1 MGGADRPLTNRRS
14 RGIAQVLW
22 DPPRPCGSAWQR
34 MSSFGPDSGDLHS
47 GRSGSAVAPP
57 VFGMSKALGFNVE
70 LPLSF
75 DAAVTR
81 VREALKEE
89 GFGVLTEIDLRA
101 AFREK
106 LGREFRP
113 YVILGACNP
122 PLAFS
127 AISADPSV
135 GLLLPCN
142 VTVEWLAEGRTG
154 VRLTDPEAL
163 LNTVVLQG
171 APELTSVAR
180 DARERM
186 VRVADSLA
194 KG

>member
-1 MGGADRPLTNRRS
+1 
-14 RGIAQVLW
+14 
-22 DPPRPCGSAWQR
+22 
-34 MSSFGPDSGDLHS
+34 MSNQ
-47 GRSGSAVAPP
+47 
-57 VFGMSKALGFNVE
+57 LGFTVE

-81 VREALKEE
+81 VREALTQE
-89 GFGVLTEIDLRA
+89 GFGVLSEIDLRA

-122 PLAFS
+122 PLAFK
-127 AISADPSV
+127 AITADPSV

-142 VTVEWLAEGRTG
+142 VTVESISDSRSS

-163 LNTVVLQG
+163 LASMVLDG
-171 APELTSVAR
+171 APELKSVAR
-180 DARERM
+180 DAHERM
-186 VRVADSLA
+186 LRVAESLSRVFTD
-194 KG
+194 GGRS

>member
-1 MGGADRPLTNRRS
+1 
-14 RGIAQVLW
+14 
-22 DPPRPCGSAWQR
+22 
-34 MSSFGPDSGDLHS
+34 MSIQ
-47 GRSGSAVAPP
+47 
-57 VFGMSKALGFNVE
+57 LGFNVE

-81 VREALKEE
+81 VREALKQE

-163 LNTVVLQG
+163 LSTVVLQG
-171 APELTSVAR
+171 APDIGRARCTRANGTGRR
-180 DARERM
+180 DAREALTLS
-186 VRVADSLA
+186 VYGSAC
-194 KG
+194 

>member
-1 MGGADRPLTNRRS
+1 
-14 RGIAQVLW
+14 
-22 DPPRPCGSAWQR
+22 
-34 MSSFGPDSGDLHS
+34 
-47 GRSGSAVAPP
+47 
-57 VFGMSKALGFNVE
+57 MSKELGFNVE

-75 DAAVTR
+75 EAAMPR
-81 VREALKEE
+81 VRDALKQE
-89 GFGVLTEIDLRA
+89 GFGVLTEIDLQA

-122 PLAFS
+122 SLAFN
-127 AISADPSV
+127 AISTDPSI

-142 VTVEWLAEGRTG
+142 VTVESLANGRTG

-163 LNTVVLQG
+163 LGSVMQG
-171 APELTSVAR
+171 APELASVAH

-186 VRVADSLA
+186 VRVAESLG
-194 KG
+194 KR

>member
-1 MGGADRPLTNRRS
+1 
-14 RGIAQVLW
+14 
-22 DPPRPCGSAWQR
+22 
-34 MSSFGPDSGDLHS
+34 MSTQ
-47 GRSGSAVAPP
+47 
-57 VFGMSKALGFNVE
+57 LGFTVE
-70 LPLSF
+70 VPLSF
-75 DAAVTR
+75 DAAVAR
-81 VREALKEE
+81 VREALKQE

-101 AFREK
+101 AFQEK

-142 VTVEWLAEGRTG
+142 VVVEWLAEGRTG

-163 LNTVVLQG
+163 LSSVVLDD
-171 APELTSVAR
+171 APPLASVAR

-186 VRVADSLA
+186 TRVAESLA
-194 KG
+194 QP

>member
-1 MGGADRPLTNRRS
+1 
-14 RGIAQVLW
+14 
-22 DPPRPCGSAWQR
+22 
-34 MSSFGPDSGDLHS
+34 
-47 GRSGSAVAPP
+47 
-57 VFGMSKALGFNVE
+57 MSKQLGFNVE

-75 DAAVTR
+75 DAAVAR
-81 VREALKEE
+81 VRDALKQE

-106 LGREFRP
+106 LGREFRQ

-142 VTVEWLAEGRTG
+142 VTVESISDNRSG

-163 LNTVVLQG
+163 LGSVALQS
-171 APELTSVAR
+171 ASEMAAVAR

-186 VRVADSLA
+186 RRVAEFLS
-194 KG
+194 KP

>member
-1 MGGADRPLTNRRS
+1 
-14 RGIAQVLW
+14 
-22 DPPRPCGSAWQR
+22 
-34 MSSFGPDSGDLHS
+34 
-47 GRSGSAVAPP
+47 
-57 VFGMSKALGFNVE
+57 MSKQLGFNVE

-75 DAAVTR
+75 EAALPR
-81 VREALKEE
+81 VRDALKQE
-89 GFGVLTEIDLRA
+89 GFGVLTEIDLQV

-122 PLAFS
+122 PLAFN
-127 AISADPSV
+127 AISTDPSI

-142 VTVEWLAEGRTG
+142 VTVEWLADGRTG

-163 LNTVVLQG
+163 LGSVMQG
-171 APELTSVAR
+171 APELASVAH

-186 VRVADSLA
+186 VRVAASLGRA
-194 KG
+194 DA

>member
-1 MGGADRPLTNRRS
+1 
-14 RGIAQVLW
+14 
-22 DPPRPCGSAWQR
+22 
-34 MSSFGPDSGDLHS
+34 
-47 GRSGSAVAPP
+47 
-57 VFGMSKALGFNVE
+57 MSKELGFNVE
-70 LPLSF
+70 LPLAF
-75 DAAVTR
+75 DAARDARTGGAQAGGIRRPDGDRPACSVPG
-81 VREALKEE
+81 EAWP
-89 GFGVLTEIDLRA
+89 GVS
-101 AFREK
+101 
-106 LGREFRP
+106 P

-163 LNTVVLQG
+163 LSTVVLQG

-186 VRVADSLA
+186 ARVAESLA
-194 KG
+194 KR

>member
-1 MGGADRPLTNRRS
+1 
-14 RGIAQVLW
+14 
-22 DPPRPCGSAWQR
+22 
-34 MSSFGPDSGDLHS
+34 
-47 GRSGSAVAPP
+47 
-57 VFGMSKALGFNVE
+57 MSKELGFNVE
-70 LPLSF
+70 LPLPF
-75 DAAVTR
+75 EAAVTR
-81 VREALKEE
+81 VRDALKQE

-142 VTVEWLAEGRTG
+142 VVVSESPDGA
-154 VRLTDPEAL
+154 VVQVMKPEAML
-163 LNTVVLQG
+163 RVVERKELQPI
-171 APELTSVAR
+171 AQEA
-180 DARERM
+180 DARLR
-186 VRVADSLA
+186 RALA
-194 KG
+194 HLGAR

>member
-1 MGGADRPLTNRRS
+1 MRRTTPEQPAKAHFVRCRSEDVMLVRQIAD
-14 RGIAQVLW
+14 
-22 DPPRPCGSAWQR
+22 
-34 MSSFGPDSGDLHS
+34 
-47 GRSGSAVAPP
+47 
-57 VFGMSKALGFNVE
+57 SKLGFNVE
-70 LPLSF
+70 LPLAF
-75 DAAVTR
+75 DAAVMR
-81 VREALKEE
+81 VRAALKQE

-106 LGREFRP
+106 LGREFHP

-163 LNTVVLQG
+163 LSTVVLQG
-171 APELTSVAR
+171 APELTSVAH
-180 DARERM
+180 DARQRM
-186 VRVADSLA
+186 WRVADSLRSPEVLERSLST
-194 KG
+194 

>member
-1 MGGADRPLTNRRS
+1 MA
-14 RGIAQVLW
+14 
-22 DPPRPCGSAWQR
+22 
-34 MSSFGPDSGDLHS
+34 
-47 GRSGSAVAPP
+47 
-57 VFGMSKALGFNVE
+57 KELGFNVE
-70 LPLSF
+70 LTLPF
-75 DAAVTR
+75 ADAVTR
-81 VREALKEE
+81 VREALKQE

-113 YVILGACNP
+113 YTILGACNP

-163 LNTVVLQG
+163 LSTVALRG
-171 APELTSVAR
+171 APELASIAR

-186 VRVADSLA
+186 VRVVGSLA
-194 KG
+194 QHSYPESVS

>member
-1 MGGADRPLTNRRS
+1 
-14 RGIAQVLW
+14 
-22 DPPRPCGSAWQR
+22 
-34 MSSFGPDSGDLHS
+34 
-47 GRSGSAVAPP
+47 
-57 VFGMSKALGFNVE
+57 MSKPLGFNVE

-81 VREALKEE
+81 VREALKQE

-113 YVILGACNP
+113 YMILGACNP
-122 PLAFS
+122 PLAFD
-127 AISADPSV
+127 AITADPSV

-142 VTVEWLAEGRTG
+142 VTVEWISDSRTG

-163 LNTVVLQG
+163 LSAVTLQG
-171 APELTSVAR
+171 APELASVAR

-186 VRVADSLA
+186 LRVADSLSRV
-194 KG
+194 